1 MRKKNKLRIILM
13 WMLSLTLILSVNFSV
28 FASNQNI
35 TQSDIKISSLHDEE
49 GLSLNATSLSTDS
62 VNLHNRK
69 NASSLASREQEVVG
83 EFTYHTNYLYVDGKL
98 RYGFVID
105 SMIGE
110 KPKVLTVH
118 FTLRHGSNIKQVT
131 ANTNLGTVNFKSSEI
146 RKGQV
151 KYVTTAANTMFWKLN
166 TSFNAV
172 MADGTSNPGANGQI
186 TPILTNKKGQIFP
199 QYVDPVSKK
208 DAESTIST
216 TWKKLAKSPTWNGR
230 SKYIKQYEEKYG
242 KQPSSFWSSVQIH
255 HIRPRQYGGALN
267 DFNNLMPVKTESH
280 RAITSWFRNY

>member
-1 MRKKNKLRIILM
+1 MKELKVR
-13 WMLSLTLILSVNFSV
+13 LTFLEEVLGTANAEKDIHEKFI
-28 FASNQNI
+28 ASKAP
-35 TQSDIKISSLHDEE
+35 D
-49 GLSLNATSLSTDS
+49 AP
-62 VNLHNRK
+62 
-69 NASSLASREQEVVG
+69 SREQEVVG

-131 ANTNLGTVNFKSSEI
+131 ANTNLGTVTFKSSEI

-172 MADGTSNPGANGQI
+172 MADGTTNPGANGQI
-186 TPILTNKKGQIFP
+186 TPILTNKKG
-199 QYVDPVSKK
+199 
-208 DAESTIST
+208 
-216 TWKKLAKSPTWNGR
+216 
-230 SKYIKQYEEKYG
+230 
-242 KQPSSFWSSVQIH
+242 
-255 HIRPRQYGGALN
+255 
-267 DFNNLMPVKTESH
+267 
-280 RAITSWFRNY
+280 

>member
-131 ANTNLGTVNFKSSEI
+131 ANTNLGTVTFKSSEI
-146 RKGQV
+146 SYYRC
-151 KYVTTAANTMFWKLN
+151 
-166 TSFNAV
+166 
-172 MADGTSNPGANGQI
+172 
-186 TPILTNKKGQIFP
+186 
-199 QYVDPVSKK
+199 
-208 DAESTIST
+208 
-216 TWKKLAKSPTWNGR
+216 
-230 SKYIKQYEEKYG
+230 
-242 KQPSSFWSSVQIH
+242 
-255 HIRPRQYGGALN
+255 
-267 DFNNLMPVKTESH
+267 
-280 RAITSWFRNY
+280 